1 MVTARPDQQELNPAQ
16 LICFYNGFFVRGESL
31 TTADLWINNATG
43 KIVDPQEIFYD
54 QSLVPATRIDL
65 DGRILAPG
73 LIDVQLNGAS
83 GFDISELPKDGDM
96 ALYDDDL
103 QSMNRRL
110 ACTGVTSYLATMTSQ
125 PSEVYHKVRMCVARR
140 FERKIIADRIW
151 RRFFHI

>member
-1 MVTARPDQQELNPAQ
+1 MFTARLDQQDLDPAQ
-16 LICFYNGFFVRGESL
+16 LTCFYNGFFVRGEVL

-43 KIVDPQEIFYD
+43 TIVDPQETFYN

-96 ALYDDDL
+96 ANYDEEL

-125 PSEVYHKVRMCVARR
+125 PSEVYHKVRICAATPV
-140 FERKIIADRIW
+140 EGKTISDRIW

>member
-1 MVTARPDQQELNPAQ
+1 MSTARLDQQELDSAQ
-16 LICFYNGFFVRGESL
+16 LTCFYNGFFVRGENL

-43 KIVDPQEIFYD
+43 TIVDPQEIFYN

-65 DGRILAPG
+65 NGRILAPG

-96 ALYDDDL
+96 AIYDKDL
-103 QSMNRRL
+103 QSMNQRL

-125 PSEVYHKVRMCVARR
+125 PSEVYHKVRICAARR
-140 FERKIIADRIW
+140 FEGNIISDRIW
-151 RRFFHI
+151 RRSFHI